1 MLCVN
6 GITFNMGLAHSPSII
21 SDGLVFYLDAANR
34 RSYSGSGNTAN
45 GLVGGIGGT
54 LVNGVGFTSSNNG
67 LFSFDGTNDYINIAT
82 DVLDIGTS
90 NFSVSVWFKTNAAQN
105 QSLLA
110 NQVNNGWN
118 GFNFGIN
125 SFGNLTPTV
134 DWGSS
139 QQYGALQSASTYN
152 DNVWRLAT
160 FVMNGATVSNW
171 KLYINGVQ
179 VSAPLEGTS
188 VSTISGSG
196 ISNVIPLTI
205 GYRTAGSYFSGQIGV
220 TKIYNRTLS
229 EQEILQNYNATRKR
243 FGL

>member
-6 GITFNMGLAHSPSII
+6 GITYNMGLAHSPSII
-21 SDGLVFYLDAANR
+21 SDGLIFYLDAANS

-45 GLVGGIGGT
+45 GLIGGIGGT

-67 LFSFDGTNDYINIAT
+67 LFFFDGTNDFINITT
-82 DVLDIGTS
+82 DALDIGTS

-125 SFGNLTPTV
+125 SSGNLTPTV

-196 ISNVIPLTI
+196 ISNAIPLTI

-220 TKIYNRTLS
+220 AKIYNRALTQ
-229 EQEILQNYNATRKR
+229 QEILQNYNATRKR